1 MLLTYLIN
9 RFLVNAK
16 KDEMERN
23 NEQVKTVFN
32 SVQSLSVSLSSAGSV
47 LSQISESESTSA
59 EELSATSEQLLERSN
74 LLEARTGESMSNLNE
89 LNRWEAVVA
98 ENVDKVEQTSK
109 NLLKK
114 SQENERLL
122 NDLHSINAEV
132 SQSMHTTTDV
142 AERLSEA
149 VKEIGV
155 TLNLINE
162 ISESTNLLA
171 LNASIEAA
179 RAGEAGRGF
188 AVVAQEVG
196 NLANSTRES
205 LDEVKAVI
213 ARVQDNVSEI
223 ALHVEENSDKLKKQ
237 NEYYDHV
244 FQGMKDMTDLLHTSV
259 EVVSTM
265 GEAHDK
271 QAEVIRDTVS
281 INQDIAES
289 IRDENSQ
296 FESINSMLEHN
307 VEDIEEMTNQANVIN
322 EMVGQISSLLNM

>member
-1 MLLTYLIN
+1 
-9 RFLVNAK
+9 
-16 KDEMERN
+16 
-23 NEQVKTVFN
+23 
-32 SVQSLSVSLSSAGSV
+32 
-47 LSQISESESTSA
+47 
-59 EELSATSEQLLERSN
+59 
-74 LLEARTGESMSNLNE
+74 MSNLNE

-223 ALHVEENSDKLKKQ
+223 TLHVEENSDKLKKQ

-265 GEAHDK
+265 GDAHDK

-289 IRDENSQ
+289 IRDENTQ

-322 EMVGQISSLLNM
+322 EMVDQISSLLNM